1 MFMGTPRLILAS
13 LIIFTGFCAAI
24 LSLWAFEWRWLGAFD
39 EAGSLSPSTTLVH
52 FENLSFLKRKPGLIT
67 VRQYID
73 PSCPCN
79 RYVDK
84 HRHELE
90 AEFSG
95 NRVTFEEV
103 NPRSLLDT
111 KPSATPAVAIW
122 DEAGNLAYYGAFSN
136 GVLCNAKTSLIG
148 PVISSL
154 LEGDNPLVLNT
165 NGVGCFC
172 SSVT

>member
-1 MFMGTPRLILAS
+1 MFMGSPRLILAS
-13 LIIFTGFCAAI
+13 LIIVTGFTVAI

-39 EAGSLSPSTTLVH
+39 ESANVPSSTTLVH
-52 FENLSFLKRKPGLIT
+52 FENLNALKRKSGRIT
-67 VRQYID
+67 VRQYIN

-79 RYVDK
+79 RYVNK
-84 HRHELE
+84 HRRELE
-90 AEFSG
+90 LEFSG
-95 NRVTFEEV
+95 NRVAFEEV
-103 NPRSLLDT
+103 NPRDLVGV
-111 KPSATPAVAIW
+111 KPSATPAIAIW

-154 LEGDNPLVLNT
+154 LEGTNPLVLNT

-172 SSVT
+172 SNVT